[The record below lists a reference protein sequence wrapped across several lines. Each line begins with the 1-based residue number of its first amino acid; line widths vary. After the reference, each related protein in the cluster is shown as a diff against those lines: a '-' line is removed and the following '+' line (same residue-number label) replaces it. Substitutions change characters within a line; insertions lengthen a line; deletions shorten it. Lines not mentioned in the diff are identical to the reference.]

1 MSGSTSSSIAN
12 PVTSVAIGNFDG
24 MHLGHRA
31 LFERLDGQ
39 GGVVVVEHYRAT
51 LTPGLYRAKFCE
63 KPLFFYDFERI
74 RGLDAD
80 AFVALLRAHFPNLA
94 RIVVGED
101 FRFGA
106 GRGGDADTLR
116 RLFVGEVVVVPE
128 VHWRDMPVH
137 SRHIRDE
144 VREGSL
150 ERANGM
156 LGHPYETWGEVV
168 TGQGLGAR
176 SLVPTLNLDT
186 GRFLL
191 PRPGVYRTETC
202 LEGACHTS
210 VTFVGHRHT
219 TDGRFA
225 VESHVIG
232 RHIASHPGEVS
243 VRWLGFLRENR
254 KFETLEALKRQIEK
268 DIADAGQR

>member
-1 MSGSTSSSIAN
+1 
-12 PVTSVAIGNFDG
+12 VAIGKFDG

-51 LTPGLYRAKFCE
+51 LTQGLYRAKFCE

-80 AFVALLRAHFPNLA
+80 AFVALLRAHFPNLV

-116 RLFVGEVVVVPE
+116 RLFVGEVEVVPE
-128 VHWRDMPVH
+128 VHWQDMPVH

-191 PRPGVYRTETC
+191 PKSGVYGSRTQVA
-202 LEGACHTS
+202 GRWYPS
-210 VTFVGHRHT
+210 VSFVGHRTT
-219 TDGRFA
+219 TDGSFA
-225 VESHVIG
+225 VETHIVDERFEG
-232 RHIASHPGEVS
+232 RVGHGDVAIE
-243 VRWLGFLRENR
+243 WLTFLRENR
-254 KFETLEALKRQIEK
+254 RFESLEALKRQIER
-268 DIADAGQR
+268 DIGAARER